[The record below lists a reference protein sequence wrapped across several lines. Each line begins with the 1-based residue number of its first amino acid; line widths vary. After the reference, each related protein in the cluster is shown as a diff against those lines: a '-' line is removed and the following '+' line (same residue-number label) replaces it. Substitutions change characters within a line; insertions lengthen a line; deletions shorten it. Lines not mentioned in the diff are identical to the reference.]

1 MSITL
6 STGSIWTLSATAQ
19 DRCCQCRG
27 TRGRIVIE
35 NALDLLQAIE
45 RPDDVFNRER
55 ATGMEVHGFSQVK
68 ARGAVIGLL
77 PTCREPRLEREVLPE
92 AQQWIEGE
100 VGKLKRSACELLMG
114 IKRGWIGVI
123 CHAQRLGV
131 GGGKRGAHCK
141 RK

>member
-27 TRGRIVIE
+27 TRGRIVIK

-100 VGKLKRSACELLMG
+100 VRSACKLLMG
-114 IKRGWIGVI
+114 IKRGRSGVTR
-123 CHAQRLGV
+123 HARRLGV
-131 GGGKRGAHCK
+131 GGGKRRAHCK
-141 RK
+141 RE